1 ARSARRRGVQPYYAH
16 LTSYQRQRTP
26 PDTLGPRKRERERRY
41 GLGEMGKETF
51 LLLFV
56 SGSAALAAWVAVCR
70 PKLAPTSFR
79 AGTVHLIAAV
89 VVGGLL
95 GPLVHAVP
103 GLPAR
108 LSVLAAL

>member
-1 ARSARRRGVQPYYAH
+1 
-16 LTSYQRQRTP
+16 
-26 PDTLGPRKRERERRY
+26 
-41 GLGEMGKETF
+41 MGKETF

-95 GPLVHAVP
+95 GPLEQAVP
-103 GLPAR
+103 GLPSR
-108 LSVLAAL
+108 VSVLAALFAVALPAITYMFLVGMWLIQLAVATAAPGRH

>member
-1 ARSARRRGVQPYYAH
+1 
-16 LTSYQRQRTP
+16 
-26 PDTLGPRKRERERRY
+26 
-41 GLGEMGKETF
+41 MGNDTF

-89 VVGGLL
+89 VVGAVLA
-95 GPLVHAVP
+95 PLEQAIP
-103 GLPAR
+103 GLPSR
-108 LSVLAAL
+108 VSILAALFFVALPAITYMMLVGMWLIQLAVASAAPGRR

>member
-1 ARSARRRGVQPYYAH
+1 
-16 LTSYQRQRTP
+16 
-26 PDTLGPRKRERERRY
+26 
-41 GLGEMGKETF
+41 MGKETF
-51 LLLFV
+51 LLVFV

-103 GLPAR
+103 GLPSR
-108 LSVLAAL
+108 LSVLAALFAVALPAITYMLLVGMWLIQLAVANAAPGRH